1 MAAIAPPPSAAG
13 DTDAALAPEPLL
25 GTVLDPSQV
34 LRDEFSCPITCEL
47 IHEPVIAADGHTYDR
62 DGIERWLN
70 SHGTSPKTGKELEHL
85 NLVVNH
91 NLKRLIDDLVQEGGA
106 GLYTPPQPDTPA
118 LAADGGAARVLV
130 RERLLVMRCS
140 ESSAADQRGRAFR
153 IPQAGAEGGRRR
165 RSEAVGRHFVQV
177 SEDKNVSRQHF
188 DISYNAGAGANAGM
202 FRIRDVG
209 SASGTFLRVSH
220 GEGRPLY
227 PGDMFRLGRHELL
240 VEAGPAGGLRLR
252 CVAPEGSPLQSSEYE
267 VGANGAT
274 LGRNKSSSVCFA
286 VDVDGVAM
294 GIDQAISSAHAR
306 VACVPG
312 SSPRAYVLLD
322 GSADRPS
329 SNGTWFRMSPMHEQS
344 RHFPLVEG
352 TELLVG
358 PSRFTVSIEET
369 VVEVEVASGGG
380 GVFGGCADQPGG
392 HSR

>member
-1 MAAIAPPPSAAG
+1 MAAITPPPSAAG
-13 DTDAALAPEPLL
+13 DADAALAPEPLL
-25 GTVLDPSQV
+25 GGGVMLDASQV

-70 SHGTSPKTGKELEHL
+70 SHSTSPKTGKELEHL

-106 GLYTPPQPDTPA
+106 GLYTPSQLDAPT
-118 LAADGGAARVLV
+118 AAAGGGPPRVLV

-165 RSEAVGRHFVQV
+165 RSEAADRHFVQV

-188 DISYNAGAGANAGM
+188 DVSYDAGAGA
-202 FRIRDVG
+202 FRVRDVG

-240 VEAGPAGGLRLR
+240 VDAGAAGGLRLR

-267 VGANGAT
+267 VGVNGAT

-294 GIDQAISSAHAR
+294 GIDQAISSVHAR
-306 VACVPG
+306 IACVPG

-322 GSADRPS
+322 GSSDRPS

-344 RHFPLVEG
+344 RHFPLAEG

-358 PSRFTVSIEET
+358 LSRFTVSIEET
-369 VVEVEVASGGG
+369 VVEVEFTSGVGG
-380 GVFGGCADQPGG
+380 LSGGCAG
-392 HSR
+392 HAR